1 MKGIILANYGKRLQG
16 TTTTIYFSGWL
27 FQNLGYDPF
36 DRSWNKFS
44 GSRWTLEKKKKKN
57 STELRKKRE
66 CYMLPGHRSMM
77 LSCVCVWW
85 WEMLFLH
92 RFWWKCLKYNTLN
105 RKRSWLPASTKI
117 YLQFPVTPHLF
128 YLWGIHP
135 KYQALTKVDTCSLP
149 SQPPGRGEL
158 QNLCA
163 VILLDVVKSK
173 KSWI

>member
-1 MKGIILANYGKRLQG
+1 MRGIILANYGKWLQG
-16 TTTTIYFSGWL
+16 TTTTIYFSGRL

-36 DRSWNKFS
+36 HRSWNKFS
-44 GSRWTLEKKKKKN
+44 GSRWTLEKKKKKKLN
-57 STELRKKRE
+57 WIKKKKRV
-66 CYMLPGHRSMM
+66 LHVARTQKHDAV
-77 LSCVCVWW
+77 VCVWW

-105 RKRSWLPASTKI
+105 RKRSWLPASTNI
-117 YLQFPVTPHLF
+117 YLPFPVTPHLF

-135 KYQALTKVDTCSLP
+135 KYQAPTKVDICSLP

-163 VILLDVVKSK
+163 GILLDVVKST